1 MLETPLRPRLCPS
14 RTGHVP
20 RKYAS
25 MFHGWRGSGRTGRSG
40 GDGAW
45 TDRHEAWG
53 WLAGWPATTGIR
65 RSDSLKK
72 KILKIVS
79 FSPFL
84 FANDNIIT
92 IFVV

>member
-40 GDGAW
+40 GEMGHGRIAMRRG
-45 TDRHEAWG
+45 TG
-53 WLAGWPATTGIR
+53 WLDGWPAVTDRR

-72 KILKIVS
+72 RY
-79 FSPFL
+79 
-84 FANDNIIT
+84 
-92 IFVV
+92 